1 MGSDEGLKCAKLTRE
16 DKVANLPYQSG
27 RAKVAAKAV
36 SF

>member
-1 MGSDEGLKCAKLTRE
+1 MREADRE